1 MTFML
6 FALFVGLVVLGVPI
20 TMAIGASVVLALI
33 YAGFGTELHIMPQQ
47 ILEGV
52 DRPALLAVPFFV
64 LAGNLMNAVGMTDRI
79 FRFATA
85 LVGHTK
91 AGLAQVNVV
100 ASMVFAGISGAS
112 VADTAGLGTVE
123 MKAMRE
129 RGYPADFAAAL
140 SVVSSVIGPLIPPS
154 IPLIIYAFLSS
165 TSVARLFL
173 AGIVPGI
180 LVGVSLMIYNRMVA
194 DRYNFPREEKAP
206 VRVVARE
213 AIDGLAALVAPAIIL
228 GAMLWGFTTASE
240 AGVLACV
247 YSLLLGVV
255 YRTIDARKLWEAVT
269 ETAIITGIIMIIVG
283 YSQVMG
289 WLLAIEQAP
298 QYLANSIVFV
308 SDNKHIFMILMIA
321 VVLLLGMIVEG
332 VPITLILVPML
343 LPIVDQMGIDRI
355 QFGVVFTLALLMGV
369 ATPPMGIGLYIMVGI
384 SKEPMERIAA
394 AALPMLIPLLVVLL
408 LIAYIPALTL
418 FLPNL
423 VMGLE

>member
-20 TMAIGASVVLALI
+20 TMAIGASVILALI
-33 YAGFGTELHIMPQQ
+33 YAGFGSELHIMPQQ

-206 VRVVARE
+206 ARVVLRE

-247 YSLLLGVV
+247 YSLLLGAV
-255 YRTIDARKLWEAVT
+255 YRTLDARKLWEAVT

>member
-20 TMAIGASVVLALI
+20 TMAIGASVILALI

-206 VRVVARE
+206 ARVVLRE

-247 YSLLLGVV
+247 YSLLLGAV
-255 YRTIDARKLWEAVT
+255 YRTLDARKLWEAVT